1 MNLEIIIAT
10 IIGSLLGCIGTHL
23 LQFFNYAHG
32 VLRIDHS
39 NPEKVLYRFEIDD
52 LSMLNGKD
60 YVELKIDHNADLS
73 RK

>member
-1 MNLEIIIAT
+1 MDLEIIIAT
-10 IIGSLLGCIGTHL
+10 IIGCLFGCIGTHL
-23 LQFFNYAHG
+23 VQFFNYAHG

-39 NPEKVLYRFEIDD
+39 NPEKALYRFEIDD
-52 LSMLNGKD
+52 LSMLDGKD